1 MQSVFVLHHVHIL
14 PSGEEDVKLI
24 RVYRSDEAARSAV
37 ERLRVQ
43 AGFSDHPRIVDPLHD
58 DDVRGFRLDEY
69 ALDRDYWPE
78 GYVTV

>member
-1 MQSVFVLHHVHIL
+1 MQSVFVLQHVHIL

-24 RVYRSDEAARSAV
+24 GVYRSVDAARSAV

-43 AGFSDHPRIVDPLHD
+43 PGFSDHPRIVDPLHD
-58 DDVRGFRLDEY
+58 DDVQGFHMDEY
-69 ALDRDYWPE
+69 ALDEDNWSE